1 MRMSDESSP
10 SFLAVAPPSLPNGN
24 DYRELAVRIREIAR
38 QTRLP
43 FARRELIRLAISYRR
58 RGDHLDRRN
67 SMFDTLV
74 TLRVARSAVFSGA
87 LWLVMF
93 ACPAS
98 ANTIDLSADIMEI
111 VSQGTRSTT
120 GDTYSQGMSVGN
132 GPWAG
137 EIYSQGM
144 MMSTGDIYSQGME
157 IMFRGGTTY
166 SPSPVDV
173 GSPDWTDNATILGG
187 TTSSP
192 SPGQGC
198 SASNCNSNGNG
209 TNPQATSDPTNDND
223 TSPSSLSLT
232 ITGGVPDHDSIPLAP
247 FHPEIFGSDNESAD
261 LLLSVSGGIAAV
273 PSEPLPEPAGLV
285 VLGSALLSFG
295 LMRCRR
301 AARLSAHPGRAPR
314 WSDRRPAQVRL

>member
-1 MRMSDESSP
+1 
-10 SFLAVAPPSLPNGN
+10 
-24 DYRELAVRIREIAR
+24 
-38 QTRLP
+38 
-43 FARRELIRLAISYRR
+43 
-58 RGDHLDRRN
+58 
-67 SMFDTLV
+67 MFDTLV
-74 TLRVARSAVFSGA
+74 TLRVALSAMVSGA

-93 ACPAS
+93 TCPAS
-98 ANTIDLSADIMEI
+98 ANTIDLLADTMEI
-111 VSQGTRSTT
+111 VSQGTRSAT
-120 GDTYSQGMSVGN
+120 GDTYSQGMSVAN

-144 MMSTGDIYSQGME
+144 MMSTGDIYSQGMG

-173 GSPDWTDNATILGG
+173 GGPDWTDNATILGE

-198 SASNCNSNGNG
+198 SASNCNGNGNGDG
-209 TNPQATSDPTNDND
+209 TNPQTTSDPTNDKD

-232 ITGGVPDHDSIPLAP
+232 ITGGAPDHDSIPLARL
-247 FHPEIFGSDNESAD
+247 HPEIFGSDNESAD

-295 LMRCRR
+295 LMWRRR
-301 AARLSAHPGRAPR
+301 AARLSAHPGRASR
-314 WSDRRPAQVRL
+314 WSDRRPGQVRL